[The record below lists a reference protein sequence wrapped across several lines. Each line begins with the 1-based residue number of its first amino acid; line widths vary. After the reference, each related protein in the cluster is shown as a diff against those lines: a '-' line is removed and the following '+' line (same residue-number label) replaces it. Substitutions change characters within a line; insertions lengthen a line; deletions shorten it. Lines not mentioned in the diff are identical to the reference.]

1 MLITLFGSSLVS
13 VALLPTVVATPVTPC
28 SCTANGEV
36 QSMREG
42 DEDKGVLERG
52 PHPVCKAR
60 PETAGE
66 GRHDDMGAVDD
77 GRAHGPS

>member
-1 MLITLFGSSLVS
+1 
-13 VALLPTVVATPVTPC
+13 
-28 SCTANGEV
+28 
-36 QSMREG
+36 MREG